1 MDSQQNLVL
10 ISIPSV
16 LDTSMA
22 PDGMHAL
29 HAYTPATE
37 PYDLWKGLDRSSEEY
52 AKLKEKRSQ
61 VLWKAIER
69 VIPDIRQRV
78 DVAQVG
84 TPLTHERFLRHA
96 FSKVLF
102 LVRVYASFK
111 RPLTFENVWTGAI
124 HDMHPPP
131 HMTCI
136 LLLATDI

>member
-1 MDSQQNLVL
+1 
-10 ISIPSV
+10 
-16 LDTSMA
+16 MA

-96 FSKVLF
+96 SSKVLF
-102 LVRVYASFK
+102 IVRIHANFD
-111 RPLTFENVWTGAI
+111 RPLTFENFWTGATAG
-124 HDMHPPP
+124 HMAPPSSP
-131 HMTCI
+131 ARI
-136 LLLATDI
+136 FSQRAIRLLRI

>member
-1 MDSQQNLVL
+1 MSLHGGQRLGLWRYKLKFSKQKKSKLHGGYIVNYTDFAEFVPVDSQQNLVL

-69 VIPDIRQRV
+69 VIPD
-78 DVAQVG
+78 
-84 TPLTHERFLRHA
+84 
-96 FSKVLF
+96 
-102 LVRVYASFK
+102 
-111 RPLTFENVWTGAI
+111 
-124 HDMHPPP
+124 MHPPF
-131 HMTCI
+131 HLTCI
-136 LLLATDI
+136 LIFI